1 MKIITGSSKMVSTS
15 GADAGCN
22 CTPII
27 GAEGSKEKQMRDRS
41 IILIIQGVVL
51 VSTPLR
57 SSGKDTVCRKGL
69 RVSIVQV
76 ASGHIAVLDAL
87 NTAAAQP

>member
-1 MKIITGSSKMVSTS
+1 
-15 GADAGCN
+15 
-22 CTPII
+22 
-27 GAEGSKEKQMRDRS
+27 MRER
-41 IILIIQGVVL
+41 LIIQGVVL
-51 VSTPLR
+51 VSTPLQ

>member
-1 MKIITGSSKMVSTS
+1 
-15 GADAGCN
+15 
-22 CTPII
+22 
-27 GAEGSKEKQMRDRS
+27 MRERL
-41 IILIIQGVVL
+41 IIIQGVVPAPQLSNSKVRPCCSKMFLIL

-57 SSGKDTVCRKGL
+57 SSGKDTACRKGL